1 MGDTYFARI
10 CGEIAERGR
19 IAQGPM
25 LADANLMLLGVV
37 SASQGACLLV
47 HPLVK
52 VEEVLLVKGEEV
64 LGHQAQQTR
73 MYQTRSRSCVLV
85 MNNAKR

>member
-1 MGDTYFARI
+1 MHGSVGDTYYARI

-19 IAQGPM
+19 NAQGPM

-47 HPLVK
+47 HPPVK
-52 VEEVLLVKGEEV
+52 VEEVL
-64 LGHQAQQTR
+64 GHPAQQAR